1 MQKKYLDQI
10 HELYEDFHI
19 VELPLLTNEV
29 RGVER
34 LKDFSKM
41 LTDPFKPNL

>member
-1 MQKKYLDQI
+1 MQQKYLEQA

-29 RGVER
+29 RGVDRIKE
-34 LKDFSKM
+34 FSEYLIHPYK
-41 LTDPFKPNL
+41 KPE